1 MDTKISYIAICAA
14 FDGDDEIGGYCDPA
28 NSGATSI
35 GVSDDVLSKLLDYEN
50 LVDGVFVSLENQG
63 EEVGFVYYF
72 DNILVSFGVNKNH
85 RTKEYLKELFEK
97 MTKWMGDDFVT
108 FMWERNQRAIKWFEK
123 CGMHKEEFDLDN
135 VIKLRYKPCR

>member
-1 MDTKISYIAICAA
+1 
-14 FDGDDEIGGYCDPA
+14 
-28 NSGATSI
+28 
-35 GVSDDVLSKLLDYEN
+35 
-50 LVDGVFVSLENQG
+50 
-63 EEVGFVYYF
+63 
-72 DNILVSFGVNKNH
+72 VNKKH
-85 RTKEYLKELFEK
+85 RSKEYLKGLFDK